1 MRSHTR
7 HWKEKQLAELKKLI
21 DESRVVAVANIEN
34 IPASLFQELREK
46 LIGTASIK
54 VSKRRLIAKALSES
68 KYKGLGLEKYIKGQI
83 ALITSN
89 IDPFELYSILKKNKV
104 KTYLRA
110 GSIADKDIVV
120 PAGDTGLAPGPDL
133 SILKAANIPAVMK
146 GSSIQ
151 VPKDTVVVRKGEQVT
166 QEVANALIKLDIKPA
181 EIMLK
186 ILAASDGSTIY
197 EASVLDIDAE
207 KFEQDLIA
215 CYRNAFNLAFNIE
228 YIMPQNIELFL
239 QKAFSEAK
247 ALATEAE
254 IINSVTLPEFLAKA
268 YVNASALGGL
278 VKLSEPE
285 PEPKSEQKEQ
295 EQKTGGR
302 PEEQGTGK
310 VENEQAQGTDEGE
323 HGGEQGTE
331 EEKKEQEKSQ
341 EAGEMEKEQKTEEE
355 QKGQEQGTVGEGN
368 KEPEEKEPETEKEKK
383 EQGAREKKEQ
393 GLSLI
398 HI

>member
-21 DESRVVAVANIEN
+21 DDSKVVAIASIES
-34 IPASLFQELREK
+34 IPASLFQELRGK
-46 LIGTASIK
+46 LSGTANIK

-83 ALITSN
+83 ALITSS

-151 VPKDTVVVRKGEQVT
+151 VPKDTVVVHKGEQVT

-186 ILAASDGSTIY
+186 ILAATDGSTLY
-197 EASVLDIDAE
+197 EASVLDIDTE
-207 KFEQDLIA
+207 KFEQDLIT

-239 QKAFSEAK
+239 QKAFNEAK

-278 VKLSEPE
+278 VKLAEPE
-285 PEPKSEQKEQ
+285 PEPKPEQKEQ
-295 EQKTGGR
+295 
-302 PEEQGTGK
+302 
-310 VENEQAQGTDEGE
+310 
-323 HGGEQGTE
+323 EQGTE
-331 EEKKEQEKSQ
+331 EEKKEQEQ
-341 EAGEMEKEQKTEEE
+341 GTEE
-355 QKGQEQGTVGEGN
+355 
-368 KEPEEKEPETEKEKK
+368 EKK
-383 EQGAREKKEQ
+383 EQEQ
-393 GLSLI
+393 GQEGAGSGAESKSEQQNN
-398 HI
+398 